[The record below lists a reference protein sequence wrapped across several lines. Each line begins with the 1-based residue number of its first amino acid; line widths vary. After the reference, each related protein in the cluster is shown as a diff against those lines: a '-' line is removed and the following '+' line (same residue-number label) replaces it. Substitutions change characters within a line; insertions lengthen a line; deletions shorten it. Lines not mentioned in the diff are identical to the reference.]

1 LNDWSYRMPRSLIA
15 LAIATAFGVSA
26 GTAHALDLLEAVRTA
41 AAIDPV
47 VAAAQ
52 AQLQA
57 SRERINQANALLLPA
72 VSATS
77 NDGINVVD
85 NNWTAAPPR
94 RRFDSQSLNLIGTQ
108 PLFRPIYRETLKQSE
123 LSTQVYEA
131 QLAAAKQDLILRV
144 SQAYFD
150 VLSAQDALTVVRA
163 QKQAFSEQFASAKR
177 NFEVGTATIT
187 DQQEAQSRL
196 DLTRSQEV
204 AFENDLQVK
213 RALLAQL
220 LGKPVEELNTLKSN
234 VDITPPQ
241 AARENEWAAVAR
253 AQSLQVVQ
261 SELQAEIAKREI
273 DKQRYGHYPTVDLAL
288 IGNAGRSTA
297 GQTTA
302 AGVGIKSY
310 VGQAQLQFALPIY
323 SGGSVDAKV
332 REAIALQSSSESTL
346 ETSRRTAE
354 QSARQTFLGVK
365 SGLEQVRALTA
376 AERSSQLALE
386 SNQLGYQVGV
396 RINIDVLNA
405 AQQLFS
411 TQRDLAFARYGVVLN
426 SLKLLGTAGD
436 LTEQEVLRVNA
447 LLEPPRTPPP
457 KITPEDTRPVMSG
470 DPLMQDGGGKPPGQ
484 PSTANANRSPPTD
497 RGGRAAQPTAPAVG
511 SGARVLPPPPPVIAP
526 ATPATPATSR

>member
-1 LNDWSYRMPRSLIA
+1 MPRSLIA
-15 LAIATAFGVSA
+15 LAIAAAFGISA
-26 GTAHALDLLEAVRTA
+26 GPARALDLLEAVRMA

-47 VAAAQ
+47 VASAQ

-57 SRERINQANALLLPA
+57 SRERITQANALLLPN

-77 NDGINVVD
+77 NDAINAVD
-85 NNWTAAPPR
+85 NNWVAPPPR

-108 PLFRPIYRETLKQSE
+108 PLFRPIYRETLAQSE
-123 LSTQVYEA
+123 LSSQVYEA
-131 QLAAAKQDLILRV
+131 QLAVAKQDLILRV
-144 SQAYFD
+144 AQAYFD

-163 QKQAFSEQFASAKR
+163 QKQAFTEQFASAKR

-220 LGKPVEELNTLKSN
+220 LGKTPDDLFTLKTN

-241 AARENEWAAVAR
+241 ATRENEWAAVAR
-253 AQSLQVVQ
+253 AQNLQVVQ
-261 SELQAEIAKREI
+261 SELQAEIATREI
-273 DKQRYGHYPTVDLAL
+273 QKQRYGHYPTVDLAL
-288 IGNAGRSTA
+288 QTGAGRSTA
-297 GQTTA
+297 GQTSA
-302 AGVGIKSY
+302 AGVGIKNY
-310 VGQAQLQFALPIY
+310 FGQAQLQFALPIY
-323 SGGSVDAKV
+323 SGGAVDAKV
-332 REAIALQSSSESTL
+332 REAIALQSSSESNL

-447 LLEPPRTPPP
+447 LLEPPRAPPP
-457 KITPEDTRPVMSG
+457 KITPEDNRPVMSG
-470 DPLMQDGGGKPPGQ
+470 DPLMQDGGSKPSSGPA
-484 PSTANANRSPPTD
+484 SAANADRAPPTD

-511 SGARVLPPPPPVIAP
+511 SGARVLPPPPPVIVP
-526 ATPATPATSR
+526 VTPATPATSR

>member
-1 LNDWSYRMPRSLIA
+1 MPRSLIA
-15 LAIATAFGVSA
+15 LAIAAAFGVSA
-26 GTAHALDLLEAVRTA
+26 GPARALDLLEAVRMA
-41 AAIDPV
+41 GAIDPV
-47 VAAAQ
+47 VASAQ

-57 SRERINQANALLLPA
+57 SRERINQANALLLPT

-85 NNWTAAPPR
+85 NNWTAPPDR

-108 PLFRPIYRETLKQSE
+108 PLFRPIYRETLAQSE
-123 LSTQVYEA
+123 LSTKVYEA

-150 VLSAQDALTVVRA
+150 TLSAQDALTVVRA
-163 QKQAFSEQFASAKR
+163 QKQAFAEQFASAKR

-196 DLTRSQEV
+196 DLTRAQEV

-220 LGKPVEELNTLKSN
+220 LGKTPDDLFTLKTN

-253 AQSLQVVQ
+253 AQNLQVMQ
-261 SELQAEIAKREI
+261 SELQAEIATREI
-273 DKQRYGHYPTVDLAL
+273 QKQRYGHYPTVDLAL

-302 AGVGIKSY
+302 AGVGVKSY
-310 VGQAQLQFALPIY
+310 FGQAQLQFALPIY

-332 REAIALQSSSESTL
+332 REAIALQSSSESNL

-457 KITPEDTRPVMSG
+457 KITPEDNRPVMSG
-470 DPLMQDGGGKPPGQ
+470 DPLMQDGGSKPSSGPA
-484 PSTANANRSPPTD
+484 SAANANRPPPE
-497 RGGRAAQPTAPAVG
+497 RGGRAAQPGAPAVS
-511 SGARVLPPPPPVIAP
+511 SGGRVLPPPPPVIVP
-526 ATPATPATSR
+526 VTPVTPATPATSR

>member
-1 LNDWSYRMPRSLIA
+1 MPRSLIA
-15 LAIATAFGVSA
+15 LALAAAFGVSA
-26 GTAHALDLLEAVRTA
+26 GPAQALDLLEAVRMA

-47 VAAAQ
+47 VASAQ

-57 SRERINQANALLLPA
+57 SRERINQANALLLPN

-77 NDGINVVD
+77 NDGINAVD
-85 NNWTAAPPR
+85 NNWTAPPPR

-108 PLFRPIYRETLKQSE
+108 PLFRPIYRETLAQSE
-123 LSTQVYEA
+123 LSTKVYEA
-131 QLAAAKQDLILRV
+131 QLAQARQDLILRV

-163 QKQAFSEQFASAKR
+163 QKQAFAEQFASAKR

-220 LGKPVEELNTLKSN
+220 LGTTPDDLFTLKTN

-253 AQSLQVVQ
+253 AQNLQVVQ
-261 SELQAEIAKREI
+261 SELQAEIATREI
-273 DKQRYGHYPTVDLAL
+273 QKQRYGHYPTVDLAL
-288 IGNAGRSTA
+288 QAGGGRSTA
-297 GQTTA
+297 GQTSA
-302 AGVGIKSY
+302 AGVGVKSY
-310 VGQAQLQFALPIY
+310 FGQAQLQFALPIY
-323 SGGSVDAKV
+323 SGGAVDAKV

-346 ETSRRTAE
+346 ESSRRTAE

-405 AQQLFS
+405 AQQLYS

-457 KITPEDTRPVMSG
+457 KITPEDNRPVMSG
-470 DPLMQDGGGKPPGQ
+470 DPLMQDGGGKPAGPPGA
-484 PSTANANRSPPTD
+484 ANANRSPSD

-511 SGARVLPPPPPVIAP
+511 SGARVLPPPPPVIVPASP
-526 ATPATPATSR
+526 ATPATPTTSR

>member
-1 LNDWSYRMPRSLIA
+1 MPRSLIA
-15 LAIATAFGVSA
+15 LAIAAAFGVSA

-47 VAAAQ
+47 VASAQ

-57 SRERINQANALLLPA
+57 SRERINQANALLLPNI
-72 VSATS
+72 SATS
-77 NDGINVVD
+77 NDGLNLVD
-85 NNWTAAPPR
+85 NNWTAPPAR

-131 QLAAAKQDLILRV
+131 QLAAARQDLILRV
-144 SQAYFD
+144 AQAYFD

-220 LGKPVEELNTLKSN
+220 LGRPVDELNTLKTN

-241 AARENEWAAVAR
+241 AARENEWAAAAR
-253 AQSLQVVQ
+253 AQNLQVLQ
-261 SELQAEIAKREI
+261 AELQAEIAKREI
-273 DKQRYGHYPTVDLAL
+273 QKQRYGHYPTVDLAL
-288 IGNAGRSTA
+288 QTGVGRSTA

-302 AGVGIKSY
+302 AAIGAKSY
-310 VGQAQLQFALPIY
+310 FGQAQLQFALPIY
-323 SGGSVDAKV
+323 SGGSVDSKV
-332 REAIALQSSSESTL
+332 REAIALQSSSESNL

-436 LTEQEVLRVNA
+436 LTEQEVMRVNA

-457 KITPEDTRPVMSG
+457 TITPEDNRPVMSG
-470 DPLMQDGGGKPPGQ
+470 DPLMQDGAGKPAGPPGA
-484 PSTANANRSPPTD
+484 TNANRAPTD
-497 RGGRAAQPTAPAVG
+497 RGGRAAQPGAPAVS
-511 SGARVLPPPPPVIAP
+511 SGTRVLPPPPPVIAP